1 MARSSAYG
9 DILSQLPTWVMKGE
23 YGDISNL
30 LANRDNQLEILRNN
44 QIQNDR
50 NALRLEEEKRQEDLD
65 AQMRQMDI
73 FKGDSGAPPTL
84 RDMYG
89 KVRDAASQL
98 GNYEDVLKMQEKLDN
113 LDRQSRQDE
122 LNKIYKEALIGAKNR
137 SGGKGTGGG
146 NKRLFQLENPETG
159 EKGVFQADE
168 ANQKLQDGWDFYQ
181 KDDVLDKLER
191 GKRSTNSTAVEPGIV
206 GKFVSGFTGN
216 KPGEKEA
223 EQQKQ
228 LVDQIKTDAA
238 TLVSPSRP
246 PKPGM
251 KWQRNKKTG
260 ELREVP
266 E

>member
-9 DILSQLPTWVMKGE
+9 DILSQLPKWVMGGE
-23 YGDISNL
+23 YGDVSNL
-30 LANRDNQLEILRNN
+30 LASRDNQLEILRNN

-50 NALRLEEEKRQEDLD
+50 NELKLEEDKRRDDLD

-73 FKGDSGAPPTL
+73 FKGDSGSQPTL

-98 GNYEDVLKMQEKLDN
+98 GSYEDVLKMQEKLDS
-113 LDRQSRQDE
+113 LDRQRQQDE
-122 LNKIYKEALIGAKNR
+122 LNKIYKESLIEAKNR
-137 SGGKGTGGG
+137 SGSKNSGSSS
-146 NKRLFQLENPETG
+146 KRLFQLENQDTG
-159 EKGVFQADE
+159 EKGVFLADE
-168 ANQKLQDGWDFYQ
+168 ANQKLQEGWDFYDKNDISHVLNRGVKQ
-181 KDDVLDKLER
+181 PKNIPSEPGVLDR
-191 GKRSTNSTAVEPGIV
+191 
-206 GKFVSGFTGN
+206 FVSGLLGS
-216 KPGEKEA
+216 KPGEKESD
-223 EQQKQ
+223 QQKKI
-228 LVDQIKTDAA
+228 VEQIKTDAT

-246 PKPGM
+246 PRPGM